1 MSYKAFFIASLS
13 FLLALLLVM
22 GGVMVAV
29 DPFFHYHAPLD
40 NIDYKI
46 HDQRYQNDGILRN
59 FEYDS
64 IIIGT
69 SMTENF
75 AASQWDELFNAKTV
89 KVSLS
94 GSYLKESAD
103 RLDRAF
109 LSNNHIKYVVR
120 SLDLYSLIVSKDSIS
135 DYDYPDYLYDDNIF
149 NDVKYLF
156 NKSVWSNEVLPVLYN
171 TQHDIKI
178 TNFDEAYN
186 WSDDFIY
193 GKQSVL
199 ERYNRPEK
207 VETTTAVIPDSMKQV
222 IKENIEQNVIR
233 LVKEHTQTEF
243 YLFFP
248 PYSIVSW
255 DSWQRVGNLEYNIE
269 VMRYVSKL
277 LIGQENIYLLSLN
290 DDFDKICN
298 LDNYKDLEH
307 YGEWINSEI
316 LEKMKKGEGFITE
329 ENCDTHYD
337 SLLDF
342 YSKYEYDKIFE

>member
-1 MSYKAFFIASLS
+1 MSYKVFFVSTLSLI
-13 FLLALLLVM
+13 LAVLVVL
-22 GGVMVAV
+22 GGVMAAV

-40 NIDYKI
+40 SLEYKL
-46 HDQRYQNDGILRN
+46 HNQRYQNDGILKN

-75 AASQWDELFNAKTV
+75 SASQWDELFGAKTV

-109 LSNNHIKYVVR
+109 LSDNNIRYVVR
-120 SLDLYSLIVSKDSIS
+120 SLDFYSLNISKDYIS
-135 DYDYPDYLYDDNIF
+135 EYDYPDYLYDDNIF

-156 NKSVWSNEVLPVLYN
+156 NKSVWSNEVLPVFYN
-171 TQHDIKI
+171 TQHDIK
-178 TNFDEAYN
+178 TADFDEAYR
-186 WSDDFIY
+186 WADKFVY

-199 ERYNRPEK
+199 ERYDRPEK
-207 VETTTAVIPDSMKQV
+207 SETVSADISDLKQV
-222 IKENIEQNVIR
+222 VKENLEQNVIR
-233 LVKEHTQTEF
+233 LAKENMQTEF

-255 DSWQRVGNLEYNIE
+255 DRWQRQGVLEQNIE
-269 VMRYVSKL
+269 IMRYASEL
-277 LIGQENIYLLSLN
+277 LIEQENIHLFSLN
-290 DDFDKICN
+290 DDFNTICN

-307 YGEWINSEI
+307 YGDWINVEI
-316 LEKMKKGEGFITE
+316 LEKMKKGEGLITVK
-329 ENCDTHYD
+329 NCDAHYD
-337 SLLDF
+337 SLLNF
-342 YSKYEYDKIFE
+342 YSSYDYDKIFE